1 MALFSIKNA
10 RLMQGDF
17 CLRVEQL
24 ELLPARLYAL
34 VGPNGAGKSTLL
46 LHLAA
51 LEVPVEGDFCFD
63 GDVWSGSP
71 RQLQE
76 WRRQVTLVHQTPYF
90 FRGTVYE
97 NLELGLKPRG
107 IEKTVRQQRIM
118 DLLEQMGLSNQ
129 AGQEAR
135 TLSRGEL
142 QRAALA
148 RAMLLEPKLL
158 LLDEPTAN
166 LDADGLR
173 LFEPL
178 LQQATATGTCVVFSS
193 HDPEQPRRV
202 GARIVPLRHG
212 RVEASVAVDTEVK
225 VS

>member
-10 RLMQGDF
+10 RLQQGDF

-24 ELLPARLYAL
+24 ELLPACLYAL

-51 LEVPVEGDFCFD
+51 LEAPVEGDMCFD
-63 GDVWSGSP
+63 GEGWCGSP
-71 RQLQE
+71 RQLRE
-76 WRRQVTLVHQTPYF
+76 WRRRVTLVHQSPYF
-90 FRGTVYE
+90 FSGTVYE
-97 NLELGLKPRG
+97 NLELGLKARG
-107 IEKTVRQQRIM
+107 VGSADRRQRIM
-118 DLLEQMGLSNQ
+118 ELLEQLRLSDHV
-129 AGQEAR
+129 GREAR

-142 QRAALA
+142 QRAALV

-166 LDADGLR
+166 LDADGLKI
-173 LFEPL
+173 FEPL
-178 LQQATATGTCVVFSS
+178 LQRVRATGTCVVFSS

-202 GARIVPLRHG
+202 GAQIIPLRNG
-212 RVEASVAVDTEVK
+212 CVQLPGALDTEEEAL
-225 VS
+225 